1 MWTWLVVGV
10 LAYLAFLACVIVV
23 LRAAKARARVER
35 AADVQAVGVPVPTP
49 AGESTEVIAPVSR
62 GDRPAAEPVVEG
74 DEARAH
80 PLPDEHAGPVRECDG
95 EQSGPPAPPASRSR
109 G

>member
-1 MWTWLVVGV
+1 MWTWLAVGV
-10 LAYLAFLACVIVV
+10 VAYLAFLACVVVV

-35 AADVQAVGVPVPTP
+35 AADVQAVGAPTP
-49 AGESTEVIAPVSR
+49 AGESTEAIAPVPE
-62 GDRPAAEPVVEG
+62 GDRPTAEPVVEG

-80 PLPDEHAGPVRECDG
+80 PLPDEHVRPVRECDG
-95 EQSGPPAPPASRSR
+95 GPSGPPAPPASRAR